1 MTLGNYVSRGLVI
14 GLLVIFLFTLL
25 AALVIDR
32 AEHSRANL
40 PELGSMPAFA
50 FTDQEGLRFDSREL
64 QGKLVVLDFFFS
76 RCQMLCP
83 VMSSNMAELYQ
94 LYHTSGKIRFV
105 SISVD
110 PEHDSPTIMAQYA
123 AGLGVTDKKW
133 LFLNGPIAEVARI
146 SEEGFNLAADNL
158 PAGHSSRFV
167 LIDQRGQIRGYYD
180 GMNHESMIVLQSH
193 LRELARRM

>member
-1 MTLGNYVSRGLVI
+1 MAMVNYVSRGLVI
-14 GLLVIFLFTLL
+14 GLAVIFVFTLL

-40 PELGSMPAFA
+40 PELGSMPAFT
-50 FTDQEGLRFDSREL
+50 FTDQEGKLFDSREL
-64 QGKLVVLDFFFS
+64 QGKLIVLDFFFS

-83 VMSSNMAELYQ
+83 VMSSNMAELYR
-94 LYHTSGKIRFV
+94 LYHSSDKIRFV

-110 PEHDSPTIMAQYA
+110 PEHDSPAVMAQYA

-133 LFLNGPIAEVARI
+133 LFLNGPLADVARI
-146 SEEGFNLAADNL
+146 SEEGFKLAADNL

-167 LIDQRGQIRGYYD
+167 LIDPRGQIRGYYD
-180 GMNHESMIVLQSH
+180 GMSDESMMVLQSH
-193 LRELARRM
+193 LRELARGM